1 MAKGGKGAFSVYEH
15 AEPPVKALRSRRRA
29 GPKSRG
35 HGGRRPVA
43 PPDEHADQAARAAE
57 AAASRR
63 RLYEEGGGS
72 RASLR
77 VGGGDGPEVLPEQ
90 LVEVPAMQT
99 AMVKLSEAAARKGA
113 TAMDG
118 DALLDPSTFA
128 GRLRKEFKIRL
139 SPEELGAVLY
149 LFDAADADGAVSWLQ
164 FMKVFA
170 HLGRRERERA
180 FEARRDDEDR
190 RRRPAEDRRHDEEAR
205 FAPPTSDIDANYDD
219 GDRRRAMDLLQR
231 AAASLAQHRD
241 ASSTTTLLN
250 GLRTQGRMNHS
261 EVDRFLKRGL
271 NVKLSPRE
279 LGAIYEHLAEPTG
292 GGFVVSTEF
301 VAELLRFG
309 RIGESE
315 RKREARSRN
324 RQRSL
329 KKELKAKREA
339 ERNRAK
345 AAVKFVLPKIPERPP
360 APAPRPTTATTP
372 RRRRRP
378 TRRRG
383 RRRRPSAPAAAPAGG
398 SRHSGLGWKLL
409 SRLHTLSVPRAATV
423 PRPPKPE
430 DFDGVAPGPPSQP
443 SRPPKKARKA
453 PAPRANG
460 QVERLKQYRQEKKDE
475 EARLANEP
483 RNYVPIADKL
493 ATHAADRAPEA
504 EGIENHAEAAT
515 PELLKHIAD
524 ELERGLQRVTQGNW
538 MRFFTM
544 MDLNSSGSMEFHE
557 FVSMAR
563 NKQYAHPPGLE
574 ISKQS
579 VSDDDLRRLW
589 TSADRDRSGS
599 VNAVEFR
606 RFIERVLDDDRPN
619 SAAPAPPSSAE
630 GDARDAPPRRDA
642 AGEKARDYAPV
653 DADEAETLARVA
665 AAIDKAMRSIPDCSW
680 TKIFILCDR
689 DRSGRI
695 EWPEFRNIV
704 RSKRNVSGTGL
715 ELGAA
720 TISLEE
726 MRLLW
731 ARADNDKLGLI
742 NADEFALFLR
752 MAVAKTLADYP
763 AAKAA
768 IAYEQNIIV
777 GRSKEQQD
785 KLGRL
790 NFQQA
795 SSEHSGSN
803 ATTPRSN
810 ASSPRNA
817 PSPRHGAP
825 ARPAAA
831 QLLDPPREFFASPPS
846 PEKEVRGYVSGAARK
861 PPPAALD
868 APRTTKQAERMK
880 ALRAE
885 EANATDGPTR
895 AGWKAPIA
903 DRLAGNDKL
912 ADGAHHESGASPELL
927 RSIAA
932 RLDAKLQK
940 HAKGSWAKLFFVVD
954 NDGSGRVEF
963 HEFRDLMRNKAT
975 HTSNPGLEIGRKEVS
990 DEELSMLWTS
1000 LDGDKSGF
1008 VTAPE
1013 FKKFMLMMKA
1023 QYSGEEQK
1031 QEIVKTSMD
1040 APRTTKQAER
1050 MKELR
1055 AKEAAA
1061 DDGPARAGWKAPI
1074 KDKMAG
1080 NSKMAD
1086 GEHHDEEASPEL
1098 LKSIAARL
1106 DAKLQRH
1113 AKGSWAKLF
1122 FVIDNDGSGRVEF
1135 HEFRDLMRNKVTHT
1149 SNPGLEIGKKEIS
1162 DEELNMLWT
1171 TVDAD
1176 KSGFV
1181 TAPEFKRFMLMMKE
1195 QHSGVEEKQA
1205 ITRTSMNAPRTT
1217 KQAERMKA
1225 LRAEEANATD
1235 GPTRAGWKA
1244 PIKDK
1249 MAGNSKMADGEH
1261 HDDEASPELLK
1272 SIAARLDA
1280 KLQRHAK
1287 GSWAKLFFVIDN
1299 DGSGRVEFHEFRD
1312 LMRNKAT
1319 HTSNPGLEISKSEV
1333 SDTELSM
1340 LWTSLDN
1347 DKSGFV
1353 TAPEFKKFM
1362 LMMKEQHSGVEEKK
1376 AITRTSMN
1384 APRTT
1389 KQAERMK
1396 ELRAKEANAT
1406 DGPTRAGW
1414 KAPIKDKMDGNSK
1427 MTDGEH
1433 HDDEASPELLKSIAA
1448 RLDAKLQ
1455 RHAKGSWAKLF
1466 FVIDNDG
1473 SGRVEFHEFRDLMRN
1488 KATHTSNPGLE
1499 ISKKE
1504 VSDDELSMLWTSLDG
1519 DKSGF
1524 VTAPEFKVF
1533 METVKT
1539 HHSGE
1544 EEKQVITRTSMNAP
1558 RTTKQAE
1565 RMKALRAEQASATD
1579 GPTRAGWKAPIKDRM
1594 DGNSKMS
1601 DGEHHDDEASPELL
1615 KSIAAR
1621 LDAKLQ
1627 KHAKGSWAKLFFVID
1642 NDGSGRVE
1650 FHEFRDLMRNKATHT
1665 SNPGLEIGKGE
1676 VSDTELSMLWTS
1688 LDGDKSGFVTAPEFK
1703 KFMEMIKSHHS
1714 GEEEKQVITRTSM
1727 NAPRTTKQAERMK
1740 ELRAKEASATDGPTR
1755 AGWKAPIKEKLGTN
1769 KNFDAGEHHDD
1780 EASPELLKSIAARLD
1795 AKLQKHA
1802 KGSWAKLFFVI
1813 DNDGSGRVE
1822 FHEFRDLMRN
1832 KATDTV
1838 NPGLE
1843 ISKKEVSDDELS
1855 MLWTS
1860 LDGDKSG
1867 FVTAPEFKVFMET
1880 VKTHHSGEEEKQVIT
1895 RTSINA
1901 PRTTKQAERMKALRA
1916 EQASATDGPTR
1927 AGWKAPIKEKLGTNK
1942 NFDAGEHHDDEASPE
1957 LLKSIAARL
1966 DAKLQKHA
1974 KGSWAK
1980 LFFVIDNDGSGRVEF
1995 HEFRDLMRNK
2005 ATDTVNPGLE
2015 ISKKE
2020 VSDDELSMLWTSLD
2034 GDKSGFVTAPEFKV
2048 FMETVKTHH
2057 SGEEEKQV
2065 ITRTSMNAPRTTK
2078 QAERMKALRAEQ
2090 ASATDGPTRAGWKA
2104 PIKDR
2109 MDGNS
2114 KMADG
2119 EHHDDEASPE
2129 LLKSIAARLDAKL
2142 QKHAKGSWAKL
2153 FFVIDNDGSGRVEFH
2168 EFRDLMRN
2176 KATDTV
2182 NPGLEISKKE
2192 VSDDELSML
2201 WTCLDGDKSGFVTAP
2216 EFKRFM
2222 QKVMAQ
2228 HAPGEEPT
2236 EVVRTSMSAPRTTKQ
2251 AERMKELRAKEAA
2264 ADGGPARAG
2273 WKAPIKDKLDKNS
2286 NFDDGAHHDDEASP
2300 EVLAAVARRLEARV
2314 RDVAAGS
2321 WAKLFFFV
2329 DNDGSGRVEFREFR
2343 DLIRNRTTDTVFPGL
2358 EMGRKEVSDDELSML
2373 WTTLDGDRSGFVTAP
2388 EFKAFLGKLTAAS
2401 GGAEELKQE
2410 IVKTSIDAPRTTKQA
2425 ERMKALRADEAAAA
2439 PARAGSKAP
2448 IADRL
2453 ATNSNFDAGTHAD
2466 EAASPRLLRLVANML
2481 EAAVGRRC
2489 KGSWAKL
2496 FFATDKDGSGRIE
2509 FDEFRALVRRT
2520 PGDAL
2525 HPGLGVGRDAISDGE
2540 LGQLWA
2546 AVDADRSGSQAR
2558 RPPAPAAPRRRDDDD
2573 YGDDDFDPEESAE
2586 VVDDDGVSAPSI
2598 LSSLM
2603 ALDDKRRSDKFAYAP
2618 AGDAKPPD
2626 DYGDDD
2632 FEDE

>member
-1 MAKGGKGAFSVYEH
+1 M
-15 AEPPVKALRSRRRA
+15 
-29 GPKSRG
+29 
-35 HGGRRPVA
+35 
-43 PPDEHADQAARAAE
+43 
-57 AAASRR
+57 
-63 RLYEEGGGS
+63 
-72 RASLR
+72 
-77 VGGGDGPEVLPEQ
+77 
-90 LVEVPAMQT
+90 EVPAMQT

-164 FMKVFA
+164 FMKVFT

-190 RRRPAEDRRHDEEAR
+190 RRRRAEDRRHDEEAR

-301 VAELLRFG
+301 
-309 RIGESE
+309 
-315 RKREARSRN
+315 
-324 RQRSL
+324 
-329 KKELKAKREA
+329 
-339 ERNRAK
+339 
-345 AAVKFVLPKIPERPP
+345 
-360 APAPRPTTATTP
+360 
-372 RRRRRP
+372 
-378 TRRRG
+378 
-383 RRRRPSAPAAAPAGG
+383 
-398 SRHSGLGWKLL
+398 
-409 SRLHTLSVPRAATV
+409 
-423 PRPPKPE
+423 
-430 DFDGVAPGPPSQP
+430 P

-589 TSADRDRSGS
+589 TSADRDRSG
-599 VNAVEFR
+599 ARAR
-606 RFIERVLDDDRPN
+606 R
-619 SAAPAPPSSAE
+619 AAAE
-630 GDARDAPPRRDA
+630 DAP
-642 AGEKARDYAPV
+642 GEKARDYAPV

-752 MAVAKTLADYP
+752 MAIAKTLADYP

-825 ARPAAA
+825 ARPAAP

-861 PPPAALD
+861 PPPAAID

-912 ADGAHHESGASPELL
+912 ADGAHHETGASPELL

-990 DEELSMLWTS
+990 DDELSMLWTS

-1050 MKELR
+1050 MKALR
-1055 AKEAAA
+1055 AEEANAS
-1061 DDGPARAGWKAPI
+1061 DGPARAGWKAPI

-1162 DEELNMLWT
+1162 DELNRRPRT
-1171 TVDAD
+1171 SPA
-1176 KSGFV
+1176 V
-1181 TAPEFKRFMLMMKE
+1181 TAPE
-1195 QHSGVEEKQA
+1195 
-1205 ITRTSMNAPRTT
+1205 
-1217 KQAERMKA
+1217 
-1225 LRAEEANATD
+1225 
-1235 GPTRAGWKA
+1235 
-1244 PIKDK
+1244 
-1249 MAGNSKMADGEH
+1249 
-1261 HDDEASPELLK
+1261 
-1272 SIAARLDA
+1272 
-1280 KLQRHAK
+1280 
-1287 GSWAKLFFVIDN
+1287 
-1299 DGSGRVEFHEFRD
+1299 
-1312 LMRNKAT
+1312 
-1319 HTSNPGLEISKSEV
+1319 
-1333 SDTELSM
+1333 SDS
-1340 LWTSLDN
+1340 
-1347 DKSGFV
+1347 
-1353 TAPEFKKFM
+1353 
-1362 LMMKEQHSGVEEKK
+1362 
-1376 AITRTSMN
+1376 
-1384 APRTT
+1384 
-1389 KQAERMK
+1389 
-1396 ELRAKEANAT
+1396 
-1406 DGPTRAGW
+1406 
-1414 KAPIKDKMDGNSK
+1414 
-1427 MTDGEH
+1427 
-1433 HDDEASPELLKSIAA
+1433 
-1448 RLDAKLQ
+1448 
-1455 RHAKGSWAKLF
+1455 
-1466 FVIDNDG
+1466 
-1473 SGRVEFHEFRDLMRN
+1473 
-1488 KATHTSNPGLE
+1488 
-1499 ISKKE
+1499 
-1504 VSDDELSMLWTSLDG
+1504 
-1519 DKSGF
+1519 
-1524 VTAPEFKVF
+1524 
-1533 METVKT
+1533 
-1539 HHSGE
+1539 
-1544 EEKQVITRTSMNAP
+1544 
-1558 RTTKQAE
+1558 
-1565 RMKALRAEQASATD
+1565 
-1579 GPTRAGWKAPIKDRM
+1579 
-1594 DGNSKMS
+1594 
-1601 DGEHHDDEASPELL
+1601 
-1615 KSIAAR
+1615 
-1621 LDAKLQ
+1621 
-1627 KHAKGSWAKLFFVID
+1627 
-1642 NDGSGRVE
+1642 
-1650 FHEFRDLMRNKATHT
+1650 
-1665 SNPGLEIGKGE
+1665 
-1676 VSDTELSMLWTS
+1676 
-1688 LDGDKSGFVTAPEFK
+1688 
-1703 KFMEMIKSHHS
+1703 
-1714 GEEEKQVITRTSM
+1714 
-1727 NAPRTTKQAERMK
+1727 
-1740 ELRAKEASATDGPTR
+1740 
-1755 AGWKAPIKEKLGTN
+1755 
-1769 KNFDAGEHHDD
+1769 
-1780 EASPELLKSIAARLD
+1780 
-1795 AKLQKHA
+1795 
-1802 KGSWAKLFFVI
+1802 
-1813 DNDGSGRVE
+1813 
-1822 FHEFRDLMRN
+1822 
-1832 KATDTV
+1832 
-1838 NPGLE
+1838 
-1843 ISKKEVSDDELS
+1843 
-1855 MLWTS
+1855 
-1860 LDGDKSG
+1860 
-1867 FVTAPEFKVFMET
+1867 
-1880 VKTHHSGEEEKQVIT
+1880 
-1895 RTSINA
+1895 
-1901 PRTTKQAERMKALRA
+1901 
-1916 EQASATDGPTR
+1916 
-1927 AGWKAPIKEKLGTNK
+1927 
-1942 NFDAGEHHDDEASPE
+1942 
-1957 LLKSIAARL
+1957 
-1966 DAKLQKHA
+1966 
-1974 KGSWAK
+1974 
-1980 LFFVIDNDGSGRVEF
+1980 
-1995 HEFRDLMRNK
+1995 
-2005 ATDTVNPGLE
+2005 
-2015 ISKKE
+2015 
-2020 VSDDELSMLWTSLD
+2020 
-2034 GDKSGFVTAPEFKV
+2034 
-2048 FMETVKTHH
+2048 
-2057 SGEEEKQV
+2057 
-2065 ITRTSMNAPRTTK
+2065 
-2078 QAERMKALRAEQ
+2078 
-2090 ASATDGPTRAGWKA
+2090 
-2104 PIKDR
+2104 
-2109 MDGNS
+2109 
-2114 KMADG
+2114 
-2119 EHHDDEASPE
+2119 
-2129 LLKSIAARLDAKL
+2129 
-2142 QKHAKGSWAKL
+2142 
-2153 FFVIDNDGSGRVEFH
+2153 
-2168 EFRDLMRN
+2168 
-2176 KATDTV
+2176 
-2182 NPGLEISKKE
+2182 
-2192 VSDDELSML
+2192 
-2201 WTCLDGDKSGFVTAP
+2201 C
-2216 EFKRFM
+2216 
-2222 QKVMAQ
+2222 
-2228 HAPGEEPT
+2228 
-2236 EVVRTSMSAPRTTKQ
+2236 
-2251 AERMKELRAKEAA
+2251 
-2264 ADGGPARAG
+2264 
-2273 WKAPIKDKLDKNS
+2273 
-2286 NFDDGAHHDDEASP
+2286 
-2300 EVLAAVARRLEARV
+2300 
-2314 RDVAAGS
+2314 
-2321 WAKLFFFV
+2321 
-2329 DNDGSGRVEFREFR
+2329 
-2343 DLIRNRTTDTVFPGL
+2343 
-2358 EMGRKEVSDDELSML
+2358 
-2373 WTTLDGDRSGFVTAP
+2373 
-2388 EFKAFLGKLTAAS
+2388 
-2401 GGAEELKQE
+2401 
-2410 IVKTSIDAPRTTKQA
+2410 
-2425 ERMKALRADEAAAA
+2425 
-2439 PARAGSKAP
+2439 
-2448 IADRL
+2448 
-2453 ATNSNFDAGTHAD
+2453 
-2466 EAASPRLLRLVANML
+2466 
-2481 EAAVGRRC
+2481 
-2489 KGSWAKL
+2489 
-2496 FFATDKDGSGRIE
+2496 
-2509 FDEFRALVRRT
+2509 
-2520 PGDAL
+2520 
-2525 HPGLGVGRDAISDGE
+2525 
-2540 LGQLWA
+2540 
-2546 AVDADRSGSQAR
+2546 
-2558 RPPAPAAPRRRDDDD
+2558 
-2573 YGDDDFDPEESAE
+2573 
-2586 VVDDDGVSAPSI
+2586 
-2598 LSSLM
+2598 
-2603 ALDDKRRSDKFAYAP
+2603 
-2618 AGDAKPPD
+2618 
-2626 DYGDDD
+2626 
-2632 FEDE
+2632 

>member
-72 RASLR
+72 RRSA
-77 VGGGDGPEVLPEQ
+77 GGGDGPEVLPEQ

-170 HLGRRERERA
+170 HLRRRERERA
-180 FEARRDDEDR
+180 FEARDDEDR
-190 RRRPAEDRRHDEEAR
+190 RRARGGPAPRRGALRAADVGHRRQLRRRRPAARHGPAPARRGIAR
-205 FAPPTSDIDANYDD
+205 AAPRRELDD
-219 GDRRRAMDLLQR
+219 GVAERAPG
-231 AAASLAQHRD
+231 A
-241 ASSTTTLLN
+241 
-250 GLRTQGRMNHS
+250 GRMNHS

-301 VAELLRFG
+301 VAELLRSG

-345 AAVKFVLPKIPERPP
+345 AAVKFVLPKIPRAASARAE
-360 APAPRPTTATTP
+360 AGGGDAP
-372 RRRRRP
+372 RRRRAGRRGVAGDGDDQVGA
-378 TRRRG
+378 RRRARG
-383 RRRRPSAPAAAPAGG
+383 REPPQRPRLEAALAAPHALRAARGDGAEAAQARGLRRRRAGPTVAAEPPAEEGAQGAG
-398 SRHSGLGWKLL
+398 
-409 SRLHTLSVPRAATV
+409 
-423 PRPPKPE
+423 
-430 DFDGVAPGPPSQP
+430 
-443 SRPPKKARKA
+443 
-453 PAPRANG
+453 APRQRPGRAPQAVPPG
-460 QVERLKQYRQEKKDE
+460 E
-475 EARLANEP
+475 EGRGGALANEP

-695 EWPEFRNIV
+695 EGR
-704 RSKRNVSGTGL
+704 
-715 ELGAA
+715 
-720 TISLEE
+720 
-726 MRLLW
+726 
-731 ARADNDKLGLI
+731 
-742 NADEFALFLR
+742 
-752 MAVAKTLADYP
+752 
-763 AAKAA
+763 AA

-825 ARPAAA
+825 ARPAAP

-846 PEKEVRGYVSGAARK
+846 PEKE
-861 PPPAALD
+861 
-868 APRTTKQAERMK
+868 AERMK

-1195 QHSGVEEKQA
+1195 QHSG
-1205 ITRTSMNAPRTT
+1205 
-1217 KQAERMKA
+1217 
-1225 LRAEEANATD
+1225 
-1235 GPTRAGWKA
+1235 
-1244 PIKDK
+1244 
-1249 MAGNSKMADGEH
+1249 
-1261 HDDEASPELLK
+1261 
-1272 SIAARLDA
+1272 
-1280 KLQRHAK
+1280 
-1287 GSWAKLFFVIDN
+1287 
-1299 DGSGRVEFHEFRD
+1299 
-1312 LMRNKAT
+1312 AT

-1433 HDDEASPELLKSIAA
+1433 HDDEAA
-1448 RLDAKLQ
+1448 R
-1455 RHAKGSWAKLF
+1455 GPNCSS
-1466 FVIDNDG
+1466 VIDNDG
-1473 SGRVEFHEFRDLMRN
+1473 SGRVEFHEFRDLMKN

-1544 EEKQVITRTSMNAP
+1544 EEK
-1558 RTTKQAE
+1558 
-1565 RMKALRAEQASATD
+1565 
-1579 GPTRAGWKAPIKDRM
+1579 
-1594 DGNSKMS
+1594 
-1601 DGEHHDDEASPELL
+1601 
-1615 KSIAAR
+1615 
-1621 LDAKLQ
+1621 Q

-1703 KFMEMIKSHHS
+1703 VHGDDQIAPLRRGGEAGHH
-1714 GEEEKQVITRTSM
+1714 RTSM

-1740 ELRAKEASATDGPTR
+1740 ALRAKEASRPTDRR

-1780 EASPELLKSIAARLD
+1780 EASPEL
-1795 AKLQKHA
+1795 
-1802 KGSWAKLFFVI
+1802 
-1813 DNDGSGRVE
+1813 
-1822 FHEFRDLMRN
+1822 
-1832 KATDTV
+1832 
-1838 NPGLE
+1838 
-1843 ISKKEVSDDELS
+1843 
-1855 MLWTS
+1855 
-1860 LDGDKSG
+1860 
-1867 FVTAPEFKVFMET
+1867 
-1880 VKTHHSGEEEKQVIT
+1880 
-1895 RTSINA
+1895 
-1901 PRTTKQAERMKALRA
+1901 
-1916 EQASATDGPTR
+1916 
-1927 AGWKAPIKEKLGTNK
+1927 
-1942 NFDAGEHHDDEASPE
+1942 
-1957 LLKSIAARL
+1957 
-1966 DAKLQKHA
+1966 
-1974 KGSWAK
+1974 
-1980 LFFVIDNDGSGRVEF
+1980 
-1995 HEFRDLMRNK
+1995 
-2005 ATDTVNPGLE
+2005 
-2015 ISKKE
+2015 
-2020 VSDDELSMLWTSLD
+2020 
-2034 GDKSGFVTAPEFKV
+2034 
-2048 FMETVKTHH
+2048 
-2057 SGEEEKQV
+2057 
-2065 ITRTSMNAPRTTK
+2065 
-2078 QAERMKALRAEQ
+2078 
-2090 ASATDGPTRAGWKA
+2090 
-2104 PIKDR
+2104 
-2109 MDGNS
+2109 
-2114 KMADG
+2114 
-2119 EHHDDEASPE
+2119 
-2129 LLKSIAARLDAKL
+2129 
-2142 QKHAKGSWAKL
+2142 
-2153 FFVIDNDGSGRVEFH
+2153 
-2168 EFRDLMRN
+2168 
-2176 KATDTV
+2176 
-2182 NPGLEISKKE
+2182 
-2192 VSDDELSML
+2192 
-2201 WTCLDGDKSGFVTAP
+2201 
-2216 EFKRFM
+2216 
-2222 QKVMAQ
+2222 
-2228 HAPGEEPT
+2228 
-2236 EVVRTSMSAPRTTKQ
+2236 
-2251 AERMKELRAKEAA
+2251 
-2264 ADGGPARAG
+2264 
-2273 WKAPIKDKLDKNS
+2273 
-2286 NFDDGAHHDDEASP
+2286 
-2300 EVLAAVARRLEARV
+2300 
-2314 RDVAAGS
+2314 
-2321 WAKLFFFV
+2321 
-2329 DNDGSGRVEFREFR
+2329 
-2343 DLIRNRTTDTVFPGL
+2343 
-2358 EMGRKEVSDDELSML
+2358 
-2373 WTTLDGDRSGFVTAP
+2373 
-2388 EFKAFLGKLTAAS
+2388 
-2401 GGAEELKQE
+2401 
-2410 IVKTSIDAPRTTKQA
+2410 
-2425 ERMKALRADEAAAA
+2425 
-2439 PARAGSKAP
+2439 
-2448 IADRL
+2448 
-2453 ATNSNFDAGTHAD
+2453 
-2466 EAASPRLLRLVANML
+2466 
-2481 EAAVGRRC
+2481 
-2489 KGSWAKL
+2489 
-2496 FFATDKDGSGRIE
+2496 
-2509 FDEFRALVRRT
+2509 
-2520 PGDAL
+2520 
-2525 HPGLGVGRDAISDGE
+2525 
-2540 LGQLWA
+2540 
-2546 AVDADRSGSQAR
+2546 
-2558 RPPAPAAPRRRDDDD
+2558 
-2573 YGDDDFDPEESAE
+2573 
-2586 VVDDDGVSAPSI
+2586 
-2598 LSSLM
+2598 
-2603 ALDDKRRSDKFAYAP
+2603 
-2618 AGDAKPPD
+2618 
-2626 DYGDDD
+2626 
-2632 FEDE
+2632 